1 MHVRIYLAG
10 LLFFVLA
17 RSSLLS
23 GAGPLIIQ
31 DNRLSALNLSGKLG
45 YGYSEFT
52 NTMNGLCLSTQASQ
66 DRGYSFYFY
75 TGHPGEWLK
84 PPSGHA
90 SGPVSQALRR
100 FMFLNSRETT
110 ETDFESGRIFKLTH
124 QYILLEVNRDWNQ
137 VAENSQ
143 LASFPDYLL
152 QSKGYLSFFR
162 LCGSSFIGG
171 INRQSW
177 FAMILTWRL
186 TGDQDS
192 VFRNTLVQK
201 IKRLYETDEQDT
213 AFNTNLKKRRLRFL
227 SQTMGSQDNLSPESP
242 VRAVE
247 FAQIRDLVH
256 AQSSGLTAPGSGLPE
271 AIEISFW
278 TDHPRILEAIAQN
291 HRATDIWRIRSVLS
305 QNNRFIQSSDQTDT
319 LFNQEISRAGS
330 CQKII
335 LGALPGD
342 DNPGQIKFEHLGH
355 PGDDSRYLSLE
366 DFRKILLKE
375 KPAEK
380 LETHYQKFLNGPAP
394 AYDDAASG
402 GFLACLNSLKG
413 EAFLLT
419 PFHDLE
425 PCNYANSFEL
435 SVAPVI
441 KNYCPPQQVYS
452 R

>member
-1 MHVRIYLAG
+1 MHVRIFLAG
-10 LLFFVLA
+10 LLFFMLA
-17 RSSLLS
+17 RSSLLT
-23 GAGPLIIQ
+23 GAGPLTIQ

-45 YGYSEFT
+45 FGYSEFT
-52 NTMNGLCLSTQASQ
+52 NTLNGLCLSSQVSQ
-66 DRGYSFYFY
+66 DQGYSFYFY
-75 TGHPGEWLK
+75 TGQPGEWLNT
-84 PPSGHA
+84 PSGHV
-90 SGPVSQALRR
+90 SGPTSQALRR
-100 FMFLNSRETT
+100 FMFLNSRTTT

-124 QYILLEVNRDWNQ
+124 QYILLRVNRDWKQ
-137 VAENSQ
+137 VSENSQ
-143 LASFPDYLL
+143 VASFPNYLL

-201 IKRLYETDEQDT
+201 IKRLYETDDPDT
-213 AFNTNLKKRRLRFL
+213 AFNIALKKRQLRLL
-227 SQTMGSQDNLSPESP
+227 SQTMGSQNNISSESP
-242 VRAVE
+242 VLAVD

-256 AQSSGLTAPGSGLPE
+256 SQSSELTAPGSGLPE

-278 TDHPRILEAIAQN
+278 IDHPRILEAVAQN
-291 HRATDIWRIRSVLS
+291 HRATDIWRIRSILS

-319 LFNQEISRAGS
+319 LFNLEISKASR
-330 CQKII
+330 CQKTI

-342 DNPGQIKFEHLGH
+342 DSPGQIMFEHLGH

-366 DFRKILLKE
+366 DFRKILVKE
-375 KPAEK
+375 QPVEK
-380 LETHYQKFLNGPAP
+380 LETHYQKFLNGPTP
-394 AYDDAASG
+394 VHDDTASG
-402 GFLACLNSLKG
+402 GFLGCLNSLKG
-413 EAFLLT
+413 EVFLLT
-419 PFHDLE
+419 PFRDLDS
-425 PCNYANSFEL
+425 CNYAYSYEL

-441 KNYCPPQQVYS
+441 KNYCPPQQVNS